1 MKSSFASSVTVPRR
15 FISDFQSFVSNARSD
30 TDGQPTRTTFGC
42 ARSLYAHSHL
52 HSCSLWPEA
61 ASMHSPAQPSPAQL
75 TLLQLGQTGGQH
87 DRGVCSASAPA
98 LSPFGKQT
106 EKPLQMCS
114 TEMLRG
120 YQHRSVPLSSRSSQK
135 GCTLCSGNDAQEAV
149 TAG

>member
-1 MKSSFASSVTVPRR
+1 MLHLSQFRGVLLAISSPLFLMQEAILMGSQHV
-15 FISDFQSFVSNARSD
+15 Q
-30 TDGQPTRTTFGC
+30 
-42 ARSLYAHSHL
+42 HL
-52 HSCSLWPEA
+52 DVLVL
-61 ASMHSPAQPSPAQL
+61 SMHTVTCTPAPFGRGLRACTAQPSPAQL
-75 TLLQLGQTGGQH
+75 TLLQLGQTGGRH
-87 DRGVCSASAPA
+87 DCGVCSASAPA